1 MILVWQEEGLSN
13 SKRNPEKSGE
23 CFAPGTVQLL
33 YTPNQHEWQ
42 CITLFI
48 DPLEEEMATHS
59 SILAWRIPWTE
70 EPSRRQSVGSQA
82 SDMTEVQFMYISTP
96 VLEQTSTHSSC
107 IYARPS

>member
-1 MILVWQEEGLSN
+1 MILIWQEEGLSN

-59 SILAWRIPWTE
+59 SILAWRIPWKE
-70 EPSRRQSVGSQA
+70 EPGGLWSIGFKELN
-82 SDMTEVQFMYISTP
+82 MTKVT
-96 VLEQTSTHSSC
+96 
-107 IYARPS
+107 